1 MDAKANAQQLIN
13 RLQPTLV
20 IWVKYEFWYYYL
32 TALKKRNIP
41 VLLVSAL
48 FRPHQPFFKWYGGIW
63 REMLTSFSYFFVQN
77 AASKQLLGTLG
88 FSSNVS
94 LCGDTRF
101 DRVIE
106 IAENFNPLPLIAHFC
121 NGQPVIVAG
130 STWEDDEA
138 EWIHYVKNHPE
149 IKFIIAPHEVDAGN
163 IKAVQQVFTECT
175 LYSQL
180 VQLPAESI
188 AGMPHH
194 VLIIDNIG
202 MLSRLYHYADIAY
215 VGGGFNSGGIHN
227 VLEAAVYGK
236 PVIHGPVYEK
246 FSEAVGLVETGAGI
260 CINNALELE
269 KVLNELWQDKALL
282 QQKSQA
288 ARQFVY
294 MGAGATGAIVQYIQE
309 KRLLTN

>member
-1 MDAKANAQQLIN
+1 
-13 RLQPTLV
+13 
-20 IWVKYEFWYYYL
+20 
-32 TALKKRNIP
+32 
-41 VLLVSAL
+41 
-48 FRPHQPFFKWYGGIW
+48 
-63 REMLTSFSYFFVQN
+63 
-77 AASKQLLGTLG
+77 
-88 FSSNVS
+88 
-94 LCGDTRF
+94 
-101 DRVIE
+101 
-106 IAENFNPLPLIAHFC
+106 
-121 NGQPVIVAG
+121 
-130 STWEDDEA
+130 
-138 EWIHYVKNHPE
+138 
-149 IKFIIAPHEVDAGN
+149 
-163 IKAVQQVFTECT
+163 
-175 LYSQL
+175 
-180 VQLPAESI
+180 
-188 AGMPHH
+188 MPHH

-215 VGGGFNSGGIHN
+215 VGGGFNAGGIHN